1 MKLIDVTNSYAELVT
16 KQLESTDAHFIK
28 VYTLG
33 KTTVI
38 YTESATHKEIAIINK
53 QRNIKTFEIDEVIHK
68 LIGKQVKKENLDI
81 IYLDNLVEIS
91 VPIET
96 NVSA

>member
-53 QRNIKTFEIDEVIHK
+53 QRNVKTFEIDEVIHK

>member
-16 KQLESTDAHFIK
+16 KQLESTDAHFIR

>member
-33 KTTVI
+33 KTTII
-38 YTESATHKEIAIINK
+38 YTESATHKEIAIVNK
-53 QRNIKTFEIDEVIHK
+53 QRNIKSFEIDEVIHK
-68 LIGKQVKKENLDI
+68 LLGKQVQRKDLDI
-81 IYLDNLVEIS
+81 IFLDNLVEIS
-91 VPIET
+91 IPVQT
-96 NVSA
+96 NVPN